1 MDPAQQ
7 AAFVKMVEQHQGIIN
22 NLCYL
27 YHTNLEDQKDTRQ
40 DIVLQLWKSFPQFRG
55 QSSVGT
61 WIYKVSLNTIL
72 AKIRKQKRRITTA
85 TFDKFPEQEATIAIG
100 VDDDVQLLQSI
111 IESLQAG
118 DKALVIL
125 YLEGYKNKEIATM
138 LDISA
143 SNVSTRLNRIKAKL
157 KNQYQKLNHAT
168 K

>member
-1 MDPAQQ
+1 MSANQQ
-7 AAFVKMVEQHQGIIN
+7 MEFVKTVEQHQGIIN

-61 WIYKVSLNTIL
+61 WIYKVGLNTIL
-72 AKIRKQKRRITTA
+72 AKLRKQKRRITTSNL
-85 TFDKFPEQEATIAIG
+85 EEVSESEAKLPLG
-100 VDDDVQLLQSI
+100 VDDDVQLLKSI
-111 IESLQAG
+111 IDSLQAA

-138 LDISA
+138 LEIST